1 MFVRNLILC
10 STLPLVLAACAPDPR
25 AYETDPVEVQ
35 TSQGVVTC
43 QLYTRNIVAW
53 DRAIDRPDTMSVQ
66 QADQICKTEGQRQ
79 QS

>member
-1 MFVRNLILC
+1 MFARNLILC
-10 STLPLVLAACAPDPR
+10 STVPLVLAACAPDPL